1 MTYLSSLVS
10 RTLRFASALVLLP
23 VTLSAQGVTGT
34 LAGRVM
40 SGDAAVPSATVAV
53 SNGRVTQS
61 RVDGRYRITL
71 PAGRYGVRARTLG
84 FLAAAD
90 SVTIIPGG
98 TATLD
103 FNLTRSVATLQAVST
118 LGTRGSARTVI
129 DAPVPIDVLSAAE
142 IKATG
147 RTETAQ
153 MIQALAPSVNFP
165 RATIGDGTDHV
176 RPSTLRGL
184 GPDQALVLINGKR
197 RHTSALVN
205 VNGTIGRGSTGVDL
219 NAIPSSM
226 IDHVEILRDGAAAQY
241 GSDAIAG
248 VINIV
253 LKSGKHGDLTTTAG
267 GDITTYNRSDDAVL
281 QPTFQTSGGYP
292 TGQRTARDGHV
303 FQTAIDK
310 GLVFGTRGFAHA
322 AFELRDRG
330 YTNRSLPDL
339 RVQYFGNSANCLD
352 TRCANSI
359 APVPDSVTHRQG
371 DAQTHDVAVWF
382 NAANEFQNGIELYG
396 LAGGSRRVGEAAGF
410 WRRARDDRTLRQIY
424 PNGFLPMIHST
435 IDDYSGTAGIRGLVN
450 EWKWDLSTTYGRN
463 SFGFDIKQSE
473 NAVLNPATN
482 SQTEFYAG
490 KLQFGQST
498 TNLDVFRS
506 LPVFQEL
513 RIGAGAEFRAD
524 NYQINP
530 GEANSY
536 ATDLNARVLD
546 SLGAVTTRRP
556 APFSQVFP
564 GFSPIQQTNQSRNNF
579 AGYIDLESDITKQF
593 LLGIAGRAER
603 YSDFGSTL
611 TGKVSGR
618 FEPVKNYAI
627 RGAVSSGFRA
637 PSLGQSFFQS
647 TATNFVGGIPLEIRT
662 LPVND
667 PLARLLGARDLT
679 PEKSVNVSFGF
690 AAEPLPA
697 LSLTADYYR
706 INIKDRIVFSE
717 NFIDRA
723 GSTTLVDFFKAQG
736 KPEITGARYF
746 TNALDTRTDGLD
758 VIANYGYSFQNQGIL
773 RLTAGFNI
781 NHTKLTRVDSI
792 AQQTAVTAQLLQ
804 FGRVERVRTERGQ
817 PRDNII
823 LSANYNL
830 GPFGGLL
837 RSQRFGK
844 VTTANVIQTDTLDQT
859 FRAKWITDASAS
871 YTFAR
876 IYTLTAGADNIFDV
890 YPDRNSYPGNP
901 LNGAGGI
908 PGNGVAGNGNVGIF
922 PYSGVSPFGFN
933 GRFVYGKVSIF
944 L

>member
-1 MTYLSSLVS
+1 MTFLSSLAA
-10 RTLRFASALVLLP
+10 RAMRLAP
-23 VTLSAQGVTGT
+23 VTVLIPALLAAQVNSGT
-34 LAGRVM
+34 LAGRVL
-40 SGDAAVPSATVAV
+40 SGDVAVPSATVV
-53 SNGRVTQS
+53 ISNGRATQT

-71 PAGRYGVRARTLG
+71 PPGRYEVRARTIG
-84 FLAAAD
+84 YTAGVD
-90 SVTIIPGG
+90 SVTIAAGE

-103 FNLTRSVATLQAVST
+103 FNLVRSIATLQAVST

-129 DAPVPIDVLSAAE
+129 DAPVPIDVLSAAD
-142 IKATG
+142 IKSTG

-248 VINIV
+248 VMNIV
-253 LKSGKHGDLTTTAG
+253 LKSGKHGDFTTTAG
-267 GDITTYNRSDDAVL
+267 STVTTYNRPDDAVR
-281 QPTFQTSGGYP
+281 QTTFQANGGYP
-292 TGQRTARDGHV
+292 TGQRTARDGRV

-310 GLVFGTRGFAHA
+310 GVVFGTRGYVHG

-330 YTNRSLPDL
+330 STNRSLPDL
-339 RVQYFGNSANCLD
+339 RVQYFGNSPNCLD
-352 TRCANSI
+352 PRCASAI
-359 APVPDSVTHRQG
+359 PPVADSVTHRQG
-371 DAQTHDVAVWF
+371 DAQTHDVGMWL

-396 LAGGSRRVGEAAGF
+396 FAGGSRRVGEAAGF

-424 PNGFLPMIHST
+424 PSGFLPIIHST
-435 IDDYSGTAGIRGLVN
+435 IDDLSGTVGARGQVN
-450 EWKWDLSTTYGRN
+450 EWRWDLSTAYGHN
-463 SFGFDIKQSE
+463 AFAFDIKNSE
-473 NAVLNPATN
+473 NAILNPATN
-482 SQTEFYAG
+482 PQTEFYAG

-506 LPVFQEL
+506 LPIFQEL
-513 RIGAGAEFRAD
+513 RLAAGAEFRAD

-530 GEANSY
+530 GEAASY
-536 ATDLNARVLD
+536 ATDTSARVLD
-546 SLGAVTTRRP
+546 SLGLRTTRRP

-564 GFSPIQQTNQSRNNF
+564 GFSPVQQTNASRNNV
-579 AGYIDLESDITKQF
+579 AGYVDVESDITKQF
-593 LLGIAGRAER
+593 LVGVAGRAER

-611 TGKVSGR
+611 TGKLSMR
-618 FEPVKNYAI
+618 FEPVKRYAL
-627 RGAVSSGFRA
+627 RGAISTGFRA

-647 TATNFVGGIPLEIRT
+647 TATNFVGGVPLEIRT

-667 PLARLLGARDLT
+667 PLARLLGARDLK
-679 PEKSVNVSFGF
+679 PEKSVNISAGF

-706 INIKDRIVFSE
+706 INIRDRIVFSE
-717 NFIDRA
+717 NFIDPS
-723 GSTTLVDFFKAQG
+723 GTTTLVDFFRAQG

-746 TNALDTRTDGLD
+746 TNALDTRTDGVD
-758 VIANYGYSFQNQGIL
+758 VIANYGYSFRNQGIL
-773 RLTAGFNI
+773 RLMAGVNI
-781 NHTKLTRVDSI
+781 NRTKLVRVDSI
-792 AQQTAVTAQLLQ
+792 AQQTAVPSRLLQ

-823 LSANYNL
+823 MSANYNL
-830 GPFGGLL
+830 GRFGTLL
-837 RSQRFGK
+837 RTQRFGK

-859 FRAKWITDASAS
+859 YRAKWVTDASAS

-876 IYTLTAGADNIFDV
+876 IYTLTAGADNLFDV

-901 LNGAGGI
+901 LNGPGGI

-922 PYSGVSPFGFN
+922 PYNGVTPFGFN
-933 GRFVYGKVSIF
+933 GRFVYGKLSIF